1 MEPLSQSHQEK
12 IWTHHARTIS
22 KKLNLAWWI
31 ERLNLPLAITAL
43 LAATGILVARYF
55 DQLPSYFLLIGTL
68 LLAVS
73 IIGFICWRLSLKKF
87 ESPDQ
92 SMVRIEDKMKL
103 RNALSAAKAGVAP
116 WPEAPSEI
124 NAGVAWH
131 WQRTL
136 LPSLCSILI
145 IIAAFFIPIGSH
157 AEVIQNHPSPDARDS
172 LELALEELKDEE
184 IVQEDYIEEM
194 EEQIDEL
201 KQQNPNEW
209 FSHSSL
215 EAVDNL
221 TQSHD
226 AAAKELQ
233 RNMQN
238 AERTLQNLQKHGD
251 KLNQQ
256 TKENLLDDFGKAVEN
271 MDTGAMKPNKELL
284 EQLKKIDPEQL
295 NQLNEEQLNQLR
307 ENMRNMAEKLK
318 QQQQNGENDG
328 DEDNEGEGNGDSEG
342 EDGQGDKRGPGHPG
356 QGEIQRGPGHA
367 PDMLGDEAEKLKLKK
382 EERLKSNDL
391 SNTLPGDLLE
401 TTDGEHDIDKTNAKI
416 RGGGETEN
424 KGAGGERVWKN
435 SLLPDEKKAIKN
447 FFK

>member
-31 ERLNLPLAITAL
+31 ELLNLPLAFIGL
-43 LAATGILVARYF
+43 LAATAILLARYF
-55 DQLPSYFLLIGTL
+55 GQLPNYVLIVAVLLFTL
-68 LLAVS
+68 S
-73 IIGFICWRLSLKKF
+73 IIGLISWKLSSKRF
-87 ESPDQ
+87 ESPSE
-92 SMVRIEDKMKL
+92 SMVRIEEKMKL
-103 RNALSAAKAGVAP
+103 RNALSAAKAGVSP
-116 WPEAPSEI
+116 WPEAPAEI
-124 NAGVAWH
+124 NAGVTWH

-136 LPSLCSILI
+136 LPSLCSILV

-157 AEVIQNHPSPDARDS
+157 AEEIHKHPSPDARDN
-172 LELALEELKDEE
+172 LEQALEELKDDE

-201 KQQNPNEW
+201 KQQDPNEW

-215 EAVDNL
+215 EAIDNL

-226 AAAKELQ
+226 AASKELR
-233 RNMQN
+233 RNMKN

-251 KLNQQ
+251 KLNKQ
-256 TKENLLDDFGKAVEN
+256 TKENLLDEFGKAVEN
-271 MDTGAMKPNKELL
+271 MDTGAMKPNQELL
-284 EQLKKIDPEQL
+284 NQLKQIDPEQL

-307 ENMRNMAEKLK
+307 QNMRNMAEKLK
-318 QQQQNGENDG
+318 QQQQNGGNDG
-328 DEDNEGEGNGDSEG
+328 DPDDAEGNGDNEG
-342 EDGQGDKRGPGHPG
+342 RGDGQGEGDGPGRG
-356 QGEIQRGPGHA
+356 GINRGPGHA
-367 PDMLGDEAEKLKLKK
+367 PGMLGDEANKLNPNKV
-382 EERLKSNDL
+382 ERLKSNDL

-401 TTDGEHDIDKTNAKI
+401 TTDGEHDIDKTNSKI

-435 SLLPDEKKAIKN
+435 SLLPEEKKAIKN

>member
-1 MEPLSQSHQEK
+1 MEPLPQSHQEK
-12 IWTHHARTIS
+12 IWTHHARSIS
-22 KKLNLAWWI
+22 KKLNLAWWV
-31 ERLNLPLAITAL
+31 EQLNLPLAITAL
-43 LAATGILVARYF
+43 LAAVGILAARYF
-55 DQLPSYFLLIGTL
+55 DHLPSYFLSISVL

-73 IIGFICWRLSLKKF
+73 AIAYFCWLASRKKF
-87 ESPDQ
+87 EKPDE
-92 SMVRIEDKMKL
+92 SLVRIEDKMKL

-116 WPEAPSEI
+116 WPEAPAEI
-124 NAGVAWH
+124 DAGVSRH
-131 WQRTL
+131 WPRTL
-136 LPSLCSILI
+136 LPSLCSILV

-157 AEVIQNHPSPDARDS
+157 AEEMQNHQSPDARDS
-172 LELALEELKDEE
+172 LEQALEELKDEE
-184 IVQEDYIEEM
+184 IVQEEYIEEVAKK
-194 EEQIDEL
+194 IDEL
-201 KQQNPNEW
+201 KKQDPNEW

-221 TQSHD
+221 TKSHD
-226 AAAKELQ
+226 AASKELQ

-271 MDTGAMKPNKELL
+271 MDTGAMKPNQELL
-284 EQLKKIDPEQL
+284 DQLKKIDPKQL

-307 ENMRNMAEKLK
+307 ENMRKMAEKLK
-318 QQQQNGENDG
+318 QQQK
-328 DEDNEGEGNGDSEG
+328 NGDDG
-342 EDGQGDKRGPGHPG
+342 EDGDGDGEGGDKREPG
-356 QGEIQRGPGHA
+356 QPGKGGIGRGPGHA
-367 PDMLGDEAEKLKLKK
+367 PGMLGNEAEKLELNK

-401 TTDGEHDIDKTNAKI
+401 TTDGEHDIDKSNSKT
-416 RGGGETEN
+416 RSGGGTEN

-435 SLLPDEKKAIKN
+435 SLLPEEKKAIKK